1 MRNYKVTVLC
11 PADCEDDW
19 LVGCGCHPESRT
31 VHRQYHF
38 LANMTLAVEPV
49 YSVKPMFWI
58 VVAFADERFAGTSH
72 GFEPIQRG

>member
-1 MRNYKVTVLC
+1 
-11 PADCEDDW
+11 
-19 LVGCGCHPESRT
+19 
-31 VHRQYHF
+31 
-38 LANMTLAVEPV
+38 MTLAVEPA